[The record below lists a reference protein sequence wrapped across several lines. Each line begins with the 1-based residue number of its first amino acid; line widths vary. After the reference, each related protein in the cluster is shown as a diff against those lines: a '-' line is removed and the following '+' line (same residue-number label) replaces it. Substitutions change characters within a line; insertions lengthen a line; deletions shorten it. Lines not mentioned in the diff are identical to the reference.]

1 MSYILEALKKAERER
16 ELGRVPGIGSPHETP
31 PPRPPRRWPWVLA
44 GVLLL
49 NALVVAGLWWRGLQG
64 SGDGIAPTSTP
75 AAQLEQEIQAPVV
88 EPRGEPENAGVPAA
102 DPVLPPPVPARRPLR
117 PLPLPEPLPVPPS
130 PPSGSALAEEPPRP
144 APDPLPALPLPDPSP
159 APTPVSAAP
168 SPPTR
173 PDPVESA
180 TAGNPPA
187 QSEPA
192 WKSLPVWP
200 RVPDGI
206 YRQVQGRLAV
216 NAHVYHEQPAGR
228 FVLLNMK
235 KYREGERIVEGP
247 YLEEITREGVVLA
260 VPGGRFRL
268 KAR

>member
-102 DPVLPPPVPARRPLR
+102 DPVLPPPVPARRPCGRCHCPSLCRYRHRRPADPRSPRNHPGPRRTRCPRCRCRTRHRPPLR
-117 PLPLPEPLPVPPS
+117 YP
-130 PPSGSALAEEPPRP
+130 PPRRRP
-144 APDPLPALPLPDPSP
+144 R
-159 APTPVSAAP
+159 APTRSSQRRPATRRH
-168 SPPTR
+168 SPNRPGRACQCGRGFPTGSI
-173 PDPVESA
+173 D
-180 TAGNPPA
+180 
-187 QSEPA
+187 
-192 WKSLPVWP
+192 
-200 RVPDGI
+200 
-206 YRQVQGRLAV
+206 
-216 NAHVYHEQPAGR
+216 
-228 FVLLNMK
+228 
-235 KYREGERIVEGP
+235 
-247 YLEEITREGVVLA
+247 
-260 VPGGRFRL
+260 RFRVGWP
-268 KAR
+268 